1 MLNFYID
8 EKGPQETYR
17 IEDTKDPM
25 FTEKLKYGS
34 DNMHNYVGAAVEMI
48 DSKEQ
53 DIGNQLIKLEDD
65 FKSSQMKGKE
75 LKGKD
80 IVKNK
85 IFEYGIASMRSKEVQ
100 FYTDLLEL
108 LNKEDV
114 QPCIYIINKM
124 SYLVSAKLRDWIL
137 LVSDCENINPYT
149 LKFIF
154 TGYLEIEGNR
164 DDIKALLDENVNVY
178 RLLKVISK
186 NLKLFIKENSNN
198 SRMLESQIPA
208 YKQMLKFINKY
219 KNTKSNNNGYKN
231 LRFNWQVVNQM
242 FDLWL
247 EEIIN
252 NDDNESSE
260 EVNVYLDEGIKCSI
274 FSSIKQV
281 DHVYGCQHSNDVPG
295 IRIADYLAV
304 IYGKLLQTLLD
315 HSQYDR
321 KKPKNQKLIET
332 SFFDI
337 DEKQFNLLKLLY
349 KYIFMNNC
357 HYNVMRDCYY
367 KDEVR
372 LENYLSYFNTFK
384 TFKQYHAIDNIKH
397 RNKENDQLMDTLKK
411 VNQGYDNQ
419 AYKIRHSYQSYREAF
434 ADNKLVDL

>member
-8 EKGPQETYR
+8 EKGPQETYQ

-137 LVSDCENINPYT
+137 LVSDCEDINPYT

-154 TGYLEIEGNR
+154 IFTGYLETEGNR

-198 SRMLESQIPA
+198 SRMVESQIPA
-208 YKQMLKFINKY
+208 YKQMLKFINKSR
-219 KNTKSNNNGYKN
+219 NVN
-231 LRFNWQVVNQM
+231 L
-242 FDLWL
+242 
-247 EEIIN
+247 
-252 NDDNESSE
+252 S
-260 EVNVYLDEGIKCSI
+260 
-274 FSSIKQV
+274 
-281 DHVYGCQHSNDVPG
+281 
-295 IRIADYLAV
+295 
-304 IYGKLLQTLLD
+304 
-315 HSQYDR
+315 
-321 KKPKNQKLIET
+321 
-332 SFFDI
+332 
-337 DEKQFNLLKLLY
+337 
-349 KYIFMNNC
+349 
-357 HYNVMRDCYY
+357 
-367 KDEVR
+367 
-372 LENYLSYFNTFK
+372 
-384 TFKQYHAIDNIKH
+384 
-397 RNKENDQLMDTLKK
+397 
-411 VNQGYDNQ
+411 
-419 AYKIRHSYQSYREAF
+419 
-434 ADNKLVDL
+434 